1 MSTSKKF
8 AIVLSGCGVFDGAEI
23 HEAVMTMYAI
33 TLNGASYEI
42 FAPDVDQH
50 HVVNH
55 ATGKEM
61 NENRNVLVEAARIA
75 RGKINPLSAFDAQKF
90 DALIFPGGFGA
101 AKNLSSWAFKGP
113 KASLN
118 PDVKTAIVSMHQLK
132 KPVGAL
138 CISPVLF
145 ALALGSVKITIGD
158 ETPTIEAL
166 ESLGAEHTTI
176 SDHGRVVVDE
186 SNLLFSTPCYMLDA
200 TVVDIAEGAKAIV
213 GEMIKFLIAIEKG
226 K

>member
-1 MSTSKKF
+1 MNAPKKF

-23 HEAVMTMYAI
+23 HETVMTMYAI
-33 TLNGASYEI
+33 SLQGATYEI
-42 FAPDVDQH
+42 FAPDVEQH

-55 ATGKEM
+55 VTGKEM
-61 NENRNVLVEAARIA
+61 NEKRNVMVEAARIA
-75 RGKINPLSAFDAQKF
+75 RGKIHPLSALDTGKF

-101 AKNLSSWAFKGP
+101 AKNLSSWAFEGA
-113 KASLN
+113 KAKLN
-118 PDVKTAIVSMHQLK
+118 PDVKRAIDSMHQLK

-145 ALALGSVKITIGD
+145 ALALGNVKITIGD

-166 ESLGAEHTTI
+166 ESLGAKHTTI
-176 SDHGRVVVDE
+176 STHGRVVVDE
-186 SNLLFSTPCYMLDA
+186 QNLLFSTPCYMLDA

-213 GEMIKFLIAIEKG
+213 GEMMKYV
-226 K
+226 

>member
-1 MSTSKKF
+1 MNAPKKF

-33 TLNGASYEI
+33 SLQGASYEI
-42 FAPDVDQH
+42 FAPDVEQH

-61 NENRNVLVEAARIA
+61 NEKRNVMVEAARIA
-75 RGKINPLSAFDAQKF
+75 RGKIRPLSAFDAGRF

-101 AKNLSSWAFKGP
+101 AKNLSSWAFEGA
-113 KASLN
+113 KATLN
-118 PDVKTAIVSMHQLK
+118 PDVKRAIVTMHLLK

-145 ALALGSVKITIGD
+145 ALALGNVKITIGD

-166 ESLGAEHTTI
+166 ESLGAKHTTI
-176 SDHGRVVVDE
+176 STHGRVVVDE
-186 SNLLFSTPCYMLDA
+186 QHLLFSTPCYMLDA

-213 GEMIKFLIAIEKG
+213 GEIMKYV
-226 K
+226 

>member
-1 MSTSKKF
+1 MNAPKKF

-33 TLNGASYEI
+33 SLQGATYEI
-42 FAPDVDQH
+42 FAPDVEQH

-55 ATGKEM
+55 VTGKEM
-61 NENRNVLVEAARIA
+61 NEKRNVMVEAARIA
-75 RGKINPLSAFDAQKF
+75 RGKIRPLSALDTGKF

-101 AKNLSSWAFKGP
+101 AKNLSSWAFDGA
-113 KASLN
+113 KAKLN
-118 PDVKTAIVSMHQLK
+118 PDVKQAIDSMHQLK

-145 ALALGSVKITIGD
+145 ALALGNVKITIGD

-166 ESLGAEHTTI
+166 ESLGAKHTTI
-176 SDHGRVVVDE
+176 STHGRVVIDE
-186 SNLLFSTPCYMLDA
+186 QNLLFSTPCYMLNA
-200 TVVDIAEGAKAIV
+200 TVVDIAEGAKALV
-213 GEMIKFLIAIEKG
+213 GEMMKYL
-226 K
+226 

>member
-1 MSTSKKF
+1 MNAPKKF

-33 TLNGASYEI
+33 SLQGATYEI
-42 FAPDVDQH
+42 FAPDVEQH

-55 ATGKEM
+55 VTGKEM
-61 NENRNVLVEAARIA
+61 NEKRNVMVEAARIA
-75 RGKINPLSAFDAQKF
+75 RGKIRPLLAFDADQF

-101 AKNLSSWAFKGP
+101 AKNLSSWAFEGA
-113 KASLN
+113 KAKLN
-118 PDVKTAIVSMHQLK
+118 PDVKRAIDSMHQLK

-145 ALALGSVKITIGD
+145 ALALGNVKITIGD

-166 ESLGAEHTTI
+166 ESLGAKHTTI
-176 SDHGRVVVDE
+176 STHGRVVVDE
-186 SNLLFSTPCYMLDA
+186 QNLLFSTPCYMLDA

-213 GEMIKFLIAIEKG
+213 GEMMKYV
-226 K
+226 

>member
-1 MSTSKKF
+1 MNSPKKF

-33 TLNGASYEI
+33 ALQGATYEI
-42 FAPDVDQH
+42 FAPDVEQH

-55 ATGKEM
+55 AIGKEM
-61 NENRNVLVEAARIA
+61 SEKRNVMVEAARIA
-75 RGKINPLSAFDAQKF
+75 RGKISPLSAFDAQKF

-101 AKNLSSWAFKGP
+101 AKNLSSWAFEGA
-113 KASLN
+113 KAKLI
-118 PDVKTAIVSMHQLK
+118 PDVKRAIVSMHQHK
-132 KPVGAL
+132 KPLGAL

-145 ALALGSVKITIGD
+145 ALALGKVKITIGD

-166 ESLGAEHTTI
+166 ESLGAKHTTI
-176 SDHGRVVVDE
+176 STHGRVVVDE
-186 SNLLFSTPCYMLDA
+186 QNLLFSTPCYMLDA

-213 GEMIKFLIAIEKG
+213 GEMMKFL
-226 K
+226 

>member
-1 MSTSKKF
+1 MNAPKKF

-33 TLNGASYEI
+33 SLQGATYEI
-42 FAPDVDQH
+42 FAPDVEQH

-55 ATGKEM
+55 VTGKEM
-61 NENRNVLVEAARIA
+61 NEKRNVMVEAARIA
-75 RGKINPLSAFDAQKF
+75 RGKIRPLSALDTGKF

-101 AKNLSSWAFKGP
+101 AKNLSSWAFEGA
-113 KASLN
+113 KAKLN
-118 PDVKTAIVSMHQLK
+118 PEVKRAIDSMHQLK

-145 ALALGSVKITIGD
+145 ALALGNVKITIGD

-166 ESLGAEHTTI
+166 ESLGAKHTTI
-176 SDHGRVVVDE
+176 STHGRVVVDE
-186 SNLLFSTPCYMLDA
+186 QNLLFSTPCYMLNA
-200 TVVDIAEGAKAIV
+200 TVVDIAEGAKALV
-213 GEMIKFLIAIEKG
+213 GEMMKYL
-226 K
+226 